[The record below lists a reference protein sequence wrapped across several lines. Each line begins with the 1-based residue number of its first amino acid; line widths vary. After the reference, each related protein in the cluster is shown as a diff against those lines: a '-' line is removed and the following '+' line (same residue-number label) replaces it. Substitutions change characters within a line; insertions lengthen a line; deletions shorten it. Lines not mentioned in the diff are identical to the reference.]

1 MNYYN
6 EIKENLMNNEIIKK
20 VKIILKTEVI

>member
-6 EIKENLMNNEIIKK
+6 EIKNEIINNEIIKR
-20 VKIILKTEVI
+20 VKYYSKNRSD